1 MAHFHFRGPLPL
13 GSKLFVGRQAQLR
26 QVRELC
32 AGPLRSYITLIGARQ
47 TGKTSFLYRLRGA
60 LKPHAQSVLINLQMI
75 SDATSSELF
84 QFMSIQLVKQLD
96 FPALRPLAEQISS
109 GTGFEKLLRELPYA
123 ARNVAVLVDEIGA
136 LPENT
141 AISMANVLRA
151 VFNDR
156 MLPGFEALG
165 RFVFLLAGG
174 NELLYLT
181 VTEVSPFS
189 NIATKVFLPDLS
201 PGETKQLIA
210 YGFAGTDMEVGLLQ
224 EIAEAVYEHTH
235 GHPYL
240 SQRVGAYISSFMAEE
255 HTNPDPS
262 WVTRAREAMMTTD
275 ENIRYV
281 RGALR
286 DPALLDIAFGTMQR
300 STPFQYLSMLQE
312 KLYLLGIIRNENGVA
327 VPRNAMYAE
336 VIRQLADELGTARVE
351 APTRSAA
358 TRVSVGLLTTVVPT
372 AFCHN
377 LTAKDFPLVQISIDN
392 SDKSSP
398 VAQIYATAR
407 IEGFSDMTVSSVQ
420 VPAGE
425 RSEMSLLPLL
435 QFEPVRTLNEIRPAT
450 LHVQVRQFGQGAE
463 LWLHDQTY
471 PIKLH
476 AHDTALLGIRTPEG
490 RIIDL
495 TDYLVAFVTPHAPE
509 VEDLLRRAAD
519 YHPRHQI
526 PGYQGA
532 TDLDEARRIVR
543 EQIQAI
549 YTALKRDAGLL
560 YINSPLNFGKQEG
573 QITQRVRLPAT
584 SLHEDR
590 SRANC
595 IDGAV
600 LYASLLE
607 LATLEPLIVI
617 VPGHAF
623 IGWRIW
629 RGIDQY
635 DFLETTLTG
644 TEDPE
649 KALEMGKQQY
659 EQARAKGFFG
669 RELFDPKGFARLID
683 VAACRRRDINPLG

>member
-26 QVRELC
+26 QARELC
-32 AGPLRSYITLIGARQ
+32 VGPLRSYITLLGARQ
-47 TGKTSFLYRLRGA
+47 TGKTSFLYRLRRS
-60 LKPHAQSVLINLQMI
+60 LEPHAVSVLINLQMI
-75 SDATSSELF
+75 PDAKLPELF
-84 QFMSIQLVKQLD
+84 QFMAIQLVKQLD
-96 FPALRPLAEQISS
+96 FPALRPLAQQTSS
-109 GTGFEKLLRELPYA
+109 GTGFGKLLRELPYS
-123 ARNVAVLVDEIGA
+123 ARNVAVLVDEVGA
-136 LPENT
+136 LPQNT

-181 VTEVSPFS
+181 VTDVSPFS
-189 NIATKVFLPDLS
+189 NIATKIFLPDLS
-201 PGETKQLIA
+201 LGETKQLIA
-210 YGFAGTDMEVGLLQ
+210 YGFSGTNMEVGLLQ

-240 SQRVGAYISSFMAEE
+240 SQRVGAYISSFMAAEQ
-255 HTNPDPS
+255 TQPDPS
-262 WVTRAREAMMTTD
+262 WVTRARELMMNTD
-275 ENIRYV
+275 ENIRHV
-281 RGALR
+281 RGALK
-286 DPALLDIAFGTMQR
+286 DPALLDVAFQTMQDP
-300 STPFQYLSMLQE
+300 TPFQYLSMRQE
-312 KLYLLGIIRNENGVA
+312 KLYLLGIIRNEDGIA

-336 VIRQLADELGTARVE
+336 VIRQLADELGTARV
-351 APTRSAA
+351 AVPTPSAA
-358 TRVSVGLLTTVVPT
+358 ARVSVRLLTTIVPT

-377 LTAKDFPLVQISIDN
+377 LTAEEFPLVQISIDN
-392 SDKSSP
+392 SDESST
-398 VAQIYATAR
+398 VAQVYARAC
-407 IEGFSDMTVSSVQ
+407 IEGFSDTTVSSVQ
-420 VPAGE
+420 IPAGE
-425 RSEMSLLPLL
+425 GGEMALLPIL
-435 QFEPVRTLNEIRPAT
+435 QLEPVRALHEIRPAT
-450 LHVQVRQFGQGAE
+450 LHVQVRQFGQGDE
-463 LWLHDQTY
+463 LRLHDQTY
-471 PIKLH
+471 AIKLH

-490 RIIDL
+490 NIIDL

-519 YHPRHQI
+519 YHPGHQI
-526 PGYQGA
+526 SGYQGA
-532 TDLDEARRIVR
+532 TDLDKARRIVR

-549 YTALKRDAGLL
+549 YMALKQDAGLV

-595 IDGAV
+595 IDGTV

-607 LATLEPLIVI
+607 LAALEPVIVI
-617 VPGHAF
+617 IPGHAF
-623 IGWRIW
+623 VGWRIW
-629 RGIDQY
+629 HGIDQY
-635 DFLETTLTG
+635 DFLETTLIG
-644 TEDPE
+644 TEAPE
-649 KALEMGKQQY
+649 KALEMGRQQY

-683 VAACRRRDINPLG
+683 VAACRIRGINPLG